1 MKVCNLSSGSD
12 GNLTYI
18 ESNGT
23 KILVD
28 IGLSC
33 KETETRLGILG
44 VSGQEIN
51 AILITHEHSDHIKG
65 LEVFANRYRTPVFLV
80 FRPRKGVWVVTHTDS
95 SIEMK
100 DFPTF
105 GCPHRRN
112 TPFPISLSTSISRA
126 ANWRSKSS
134 SARMA

>member
-1 MKVCNLSSGSD
+1 MRVCNLSSGSD

-65 LEVFANRYRTPVFLV
+65 LEVFANKYRTPVFVHEDGL
-80 FRPRKGVWVVTHTDS
+80 RAL
-95 SIEMK
+95 
-100 DFPTF
+100 
-105 GCPHRRN
+105 
-112 TPFPISLSTSISRA
+112 LSKIK
-126 ANWRSKSS
+126 KSS
-134 SARMA
+134 APKC